1 MYIIYKG
8 FHFFQ
13 DSPSEDS
20 VDGNTVSKQASKIQ
34 DSVDGNTVSKE
45 ASAIILRNPAVGSVR
60 KSRIP
65 SLNRS
70 KTLVNIKDSTGKGN
84 KPEYENVVLFRNSKS
99 SEQLKKLEEVAQKE
113 AHDEL
118 NPLPKS
124 NPKSNTY

>member
-1 MYIIYKG
+1 M
-8 FHFFQ
+8 
-13 DSPSEDS
+13 
-20 VDGNTVSKQASKIQ
+20 
-34 DSVDGNTVSKE
+34 SKE
-45 ASAIILRNPAVGSVR
+45 ASIILRNPAVGSVR

-84 KPEYENVVLFRNSKS
+84 KPEYENVELLRRNSKS

-113 AHDEL
+113 AQDEL

-124 NPKSNTY
+124 NSKSNINS